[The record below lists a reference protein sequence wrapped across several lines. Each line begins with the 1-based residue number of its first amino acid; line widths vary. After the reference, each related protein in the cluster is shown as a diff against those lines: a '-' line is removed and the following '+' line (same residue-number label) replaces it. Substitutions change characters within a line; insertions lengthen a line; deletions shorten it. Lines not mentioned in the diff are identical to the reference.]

1 MEPGQTDSTILCHN
15 TDYSLQDMPTAPSVS
30 CVLRDRPVRTKDK
43 TIYVEIDR
51 DCRAV
56 TLENKLL
63 AVTVLPEKDARTF
76 TDGSGNLV
84 WGIVDSYSRV
94 WTSARP
100 STARFLWAGSANRL
114 SLTC

>member
-1 MEPGQTDSTILCHN
+1 MEPGQADSTILCHN

-56 TLENKLL
+56 TLEKSCSPSRCRRKRTRGHLPMDL
-63 AVTVLPEKDARTF
+63 ETWCGVL
-76 TDGSGNLV
+76 
-84 WGIVDSYSRV
+84 
-94 WTSARP
+94 
-100 STARFLWAGSANRL
+100 STAILEFGHPPDHQPHGSSGLAAQ
-114 SLTC
+114 TG